1 MNPLIQGGIAY
12 TQHCSSFRKILLS
25 FRMYI
30 RSSATF
36 GTYGKQNKQQDK
48 TQTTEECL
56 RNTDFGFVDAVF
68 GRDGAD
74 QPHL

>member
-1 MNPLIQGGIAY
+1 MYLMPTRNA
-12 TQHCSSFRKILLS
+12 LS
-25 FRMYI
+25 VRENK
-30 RSSATF
+30 
-36 GTYGKQNKQQDK
+36 KQNKQQDK